1 MIHDEDIL
9 PQGDKM
15 KSVTVKGR
23 SKNSSRNITRNFN
36 ENTTI
41 KSIVYDIDFPDGAV
55 KQYDANTITENMYNQ
70 VDQHGRS

>member
-23 SKNSSRNITRNFN
+23 SKNSGRNITRKFN

-41 KSIVYDIDFPDGAV
+41 K
-55 KQYDANTITENMYNQ
+55 
-70 VDQHGRS
+70 